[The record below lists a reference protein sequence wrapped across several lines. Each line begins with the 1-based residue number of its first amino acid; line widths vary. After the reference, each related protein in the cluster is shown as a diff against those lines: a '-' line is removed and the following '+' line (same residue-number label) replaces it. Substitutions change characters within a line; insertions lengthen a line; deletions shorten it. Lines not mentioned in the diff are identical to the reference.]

1 MWWRKRLASN
11 WLLYIGVF
19 LICTGFGTV
28 VGILML
34 VFYFWDDLGKKLKFS
49 QYNDNTFNIN
59 NLNVNS
65 DSGSAPDDFDT
76 PMDHISKESREEMR

>member
-1 MWWRKRLASN
+1 MWWRKKLASN
-11 WLLYIGVF
+11 WFLYIGVF

-49 QYNDNTFNIN
+49 QYHDTTFNIN

-65 DSGSAPDDFDT
+65 DSGSGQDDVDT
-76 PMDHISKESREEMR
+76 PMDHMSKESREEMR

>member
-11 WLLYIGVF
+11 WFLYIGVF

-28 VGILML
+28 VGIIML

-65 DSGSAPDDFDT
+65 NSGNDQDDFDT

>member
-1 MWWRKRLASN
+1 MSN

-19 LICTGFGTV
+19 FLFTGFGTPI
-28 VGILML
+28 GIVMIAL
-34 VFYFWDDLGKKLKFS
+34 YFLGQLKNVAPVK

-65 DSGSAPDDFDT
+65 DTGNGPNDFDT